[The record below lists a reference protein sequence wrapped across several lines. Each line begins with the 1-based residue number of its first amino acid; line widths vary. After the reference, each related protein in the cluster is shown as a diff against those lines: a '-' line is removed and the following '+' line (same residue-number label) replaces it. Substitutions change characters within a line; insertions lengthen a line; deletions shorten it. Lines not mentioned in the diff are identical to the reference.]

1 MLDSVYNLS
10 YYASTERD
18 VAVHK
23 FQSFGLTLY
32 FESVNRTLLKK
43 VDMNT
48 NTLKMVITGIQD
60 RAGSAPSDLLSIAKA
75 KMKGVMSSLGV
86 LASFMVLAMWMNQPL
101 RVELAS
107 WLIPAEAYKL
117 FENGF
122 ETVPSVAPQA
132 AKIPTSLV
140 DTDAVDPKI
149 LKSGAE
155 RQAVAAYIANKYKIA
170 HSASLDFVDKAMVV
184 SREVGL
190 DPTLILAVTAVESSF
205 NPLAESKKGAQ
216 GLMQVMTRVHVEK
229 FQLFGGHE
237 AALDPDANMRV
248 GSLILRE
255 YIAKGG
261 SLHAGLRLYVGASS
275 IFINDGGYGAKVL
288 AERDRLRQAAALR
301 VASLGPSLY

>member
-1 MLDSVYNLS
+1 
-10 YYASTERD
+10 
-18 VAVHK
+18 
-23 FQSFGLTLY
+23 
-32 FESVNRTLLKK
+32 
-43 VDMNT
+43 MNT
-48 NTLKMVITGIQD
+48 NTLKMVNTGIQNRD
-60 RAGSAPSDLLSIAKA
+60 NSAPVDLLSIAKA

-107 WLIPAEAYKL
+107 WLIPAEAYQI
-117 FENGF
+117 FQNGF
-122 ETVPSVAPQA
+122 DPVPSVAPQA

-140 DTDAVDPKI
+140 DTEALDAKI
-149 LKSGAE
+149 LKSSAE
-155 RQAVAAYIANKYKIA
+155 RQAVASYISNKYKIA
-170 HSASLDFVDKAMVV
+170 HSASLEFVDKAMTV

-237 AALDPDANMRV
+237 AALNPDANMRV

-261 SLHAGLRLYVGASS
+261 SLQAGLRLYVGASS
-275 IFINDGGYGAKVL
+275 IFTNDGGYGEKVL
-288 AERDRLRQAAALR
+288 AERERLRQAAALR
-301 VASLGPSLY
+301 VASLGKSL

>member
-117 FENGF
+117 FESGF

-301 VASLGPSLY
+301 VASLGQSLY

>member
-1 MLDSVYNLS
+1 
-10 YYASTERD
+10 
-18 VAVHK
+18 
-23 FQSFGLTLY
+23 
-32 FESVNRTLLKK
+32 
-43 VDMNT
+43 MNT
-48 NTLKMVITGIQD
+48 NILKMVNTGIQVRD
-60 RAGSAPSDLLSIAKA
+60 SSELVNLLSIARA

-86 LASFMVLAMWMNQPL
+86 LACFMVLALWMNQPL
-101 RVELAS
+101 RLELAS
-107 WLIPAEAYKL
+107 WLIPGEVYKI
-117 FENGF
+117 FQNGF
-122 ETVPSVAPQA
+122 DPVPSVAPQA
-132 AKIPTSLV
+132 AKIPTNLV
-140 DTDAVDPKI
+140 DTNAVDPKI

-155 RQAVAAYIANKYKIA
+155 RQAVASYISNKYKIA

-261 SLHAGLRLYVGASS
+261 SLIAGLRLYVGASS
-275 IFINDGGYGAKVL
+275 IFINDGGYGEKVL
-288 AERDRLRQAAALR
+288 AERGRLRNAAALR
-301 VASLGPSLY
+301 VASLGQSIY

>member
-1 MLDSVYNLS
+1 
-10 YYASTERD
+10 
-18 VAVHK
+18 
-23 FQSFGLTLY
+23 
-32 FESVNRTLLKK
+32 
-43 VDMNT
+43 MNT

-60 RAGSAPSDLLSIAKA
+60 RDSSVPVNLLSIAKA
-75 KMKGVMSSLGV
+75 KFRGVMSSLGV

-107 WLIPAEAYKL
+107 WLIPAEAYQI
-117 FENGF
+117 FQNGF
-122 ETVPSVAPQA
+122 DPVPSVAPQA

-140 DTDAVDPKI
+140 DAEALDAKI
-149 LKSGAE
+149 LRSGAE
-155 RQAVAAYIANKYKIA
+155 RQAVASYISNKYKIA

-229 FQLFGGHE
+229 FELFGGHE

-275 IFINDGGYGAKVL
+275 IFINDGGYGEKVL
-288 AERDRLRQAAALR
+288 AERNRLRQAAALR
-301 VASLGPSLY
+301 VASLGQSLN

>member
-1 MLDSVYNLS
+1 
-10 YYASTERD
+10 
-18 VAVHK
+18 
-23 FQSFGLTLY
+23 
-32 FESVNRTLLKK
+32 
-43 VDMNT
+43 MNT
-48 NTLKMVITGIQD
+48 NTLKMTEVVTKD
-60 RAGSAPSDLLSIAKA
+60 RDSSVPVLSLSTLKA
-75 KMKGVMSSLGV
+75 KFNGLMSSFGV
-86 LASFMVLAMWMNQPL
+86 LATFMAIAMWMNQPM

-107 WLIPAEAYKL
+107 WLIPAEAYQI
-117 FENGF
+117 FQNGF
-122 ETVPSVAPQA
+122 DPVPSVAPQA

-140 DTDAVDPKI
+140 DTEALDAKI

-155 RQAVAAYIANKYKIA
+155 RQAVASYISNKYKIA
-170 HSASLDFVDKAMVV
+170 HSASLEFVDKAMTV

-261 SLHAGLRLYVGASS
+261 SLQAGLRLYVGASS
-275 IFINDGGYGAKVL
+275 IFTNDGGYGEKVL
-288 AERDRLRQAAALR
+288 AERERLRQAAALR
-301 VASLGPSLY
+301 VASLGKSL

>member
-140 DTDAVDPKI
+140 DTDAVDSKI

-301 VASLGPSLY
+301 VASLGQSLY

>member
-60 RAGSAPSDLLSIAKA
+60 RAGSAPADLLSIAKA

-86 LASFMVLAMWMNQPL
+86 LASFVVLAMWMNQPL

-117 FENGF
+117 FESGF

>member
-1 MLDSVYNLS
+1 MHQLKEMLQCTNFRAWFDPW
-10 YYASTERD
+10 
-18 VAVHK
+18 
-23 FQSFGLTLY
+23 
-32 FESVNRTLLKK
+32 FESVNETLFKK
-43 VDMNT
+43 VEMNT

-60 RAGSAPSDLLSIAKA
+60 RDSSAPVNLLSIAKA
-75 KMKGVMSSLGV
+75 KFRGVMSSLGV

-107 WLIPAEAYKL
+107 WLIPAEAYQI
-117 FENGF
+117 FQNGF
-122 ETVPSVAPQA
+122 DPVPSVAPQA

-140 DTDAVDPKI
+140 DAEALDAKI
-149 LKSGAE
+149 LRSGAE
-155 RQAVAAYIANKYKIA
+155 RQAVASYISNKYKIA

-229 FQLFGGHE
+229 FELFGGHE

-275 IFINDGGYGAKVL
+275 IFINDGGYGEKVL
-288 AERDRLRQAAALR
+288 AERNRLRQAAALR
-301 VASLGPSLY
+301 IASLGQSLN

>member
-1 MLDSVYNLS
+1 
-10 YYASTERD
+10 
-18 VAVHK
+18 
-23 FQSFGLTLY
+23 
-32 FESVNRTLLKK
+32 
-43 VDMNT
+43 
-48 NTLKMVITGIQD
+48 
-60 RAGSAPSDLLSIAKA
+60 
-75 KMKGVMSSLGV
+75 
-86 LASFMVLAMWMNQPL
+86 L

-107 WLIPAEAYKL
+107 WLIPGEAYQIFQKS
-117 FENGF
+117 FDP
-122 ETVPSVAPQA
+122 VPSIAPQA

-155 RQAVAAYIANKYKIA
+155 RQAVAAYISNKYKIA
-170 HSASLDFVDKAMVV
+170 QSASLDFVDKAMAV

-205 NPLAESKKGAQ
+205 NPMAESSKGAQ
-216 GLMQVMTRVHVEK
+216 GLMQVMTRIHVEK
-229 FQLFGGHE
+229 FKLFGGHE

-261 SLHAGLRLYVGASS
+261 SLQAGLRLYVGASS

-288 AERDRLRQAAALR
+288 AERDRLKQAAALR
-301 VASLGPSLY
+301 FASLGKSL

>member
-1 MLDSVYNLS
+1 
-10 YYASTERD
+10 
-18 VAVHK
+18 
-23 FQSFGLTLY
+23 
-32 FESVNRTLLKK
+32 
-43 VDMNT
+43 MNT
-48 NTLKMVITGIQD
+48 NTLKMVNTGIQD
-60 RAGSAPSDLLSIAKA
+60 RDSSAPVDLLSIAKA
-75 KMKGVMSSLGV
+75 KFKGVMSSLGV

-107 WLIPAEAYKL
+107 WLIPAEAYQI
-117 FENGF
+117 FQSSF
-122 ETVPSVAPQA
+122 DPVPSVAPQA

-140 DTDAVDPKI
+140 DAEALDAKI

-155 RQAVAAYIANKYKIA
+155 RQAVASYIANKYKIA
-170 HSASLDFVDKAMVV
+170 HSASLEFVDKAMTV

-216 GLMQVMTRVHVEK
+216 GLMQVMTRVHIEK
-229 FQLFGGHE
+229 FELFGGHE

-275 IFINDGGYGAKVL
+275 IFINDGGYGEKVL
-288 AERDRLRQAAALR
+288 AERNRLRQAAALR
-301 VASLGPSLY
+301 VASLGQSLN

>member
-1 MLDSVYNLS
+1 
-10 YYASTERD
+10 
-18 VAVHK
+18 
-23 FQSFGLTLY
+23 
-32 FESVNRTLLKK
+32 
-43 VDMNT
+43 MNT
-48 NTLKMVITGIQD
+48 NTLKMVFTGIQD
-60 RAGSAPSDLLSIAKA
+60 RASSVPVDLLSIAKA

-86 LASFMVLAMWMNQPL
+86 LASFMVLALWMNQPL

-275 IFINDGGYGAKVL
+275 IFISDGGYGTKVL
-288 AERDRLRQAAALR
+288 AERDRLRQAAAIR
-301 VASLGPSLY
+301 VASLGKSL

>member
-1 MLDSVYNLS
+1 
-10 YYASTERD
+10 
-18 VAVHK
+18 
-23 FQSFGLTLY
+23 
-32 FESVNRTLLKK
+32 
-43 VDMNT
+43 MNT
-48 NTLKMVITGIQD
+48 NTLKMVNTDTQD
-60 RAGSAPSDLLSIAKA
+60 RDSSGPANLLSLAKA

-107 WLIPAEAYKL
+107 WLIPNGAYQI
-117 FENGF
+117 FQNGF

-132 AKIPTSLV
+132 AKIPTNLV
-140 DTDAVDPKI
+140 DTNALDPKI

-155 RQAVAAYIANKYKIA
+155 RQAVASYIANKYKIA
-170 HSASLDFVDKAMVV
+170 HSASLDFVDKAMTV

-261 SLHAGLRLYVGASS
+261 SLNAGLRLYVGASS
-275 IFINDGGYGAKVL
+275 IFVSDGGYGEKVL

-301 VASLGPSLY
+301 VASLGQSIY

>member
-1 MLDSVYNLS
+1 ML
-10 YYASTERD
+10 
-18 VAVHK
+18 
-23 FQSFGLTLY
+23 GLILGLNVNETL
-32 FESVNRTLLKK
+32 FKK
-43 VDMNT
+43 VEMNI
-48 NTLKMVITGIQD
+48 NTLKMVNTGVKD
-60 RAGSAPSDLLSIAKA
+60 REDRDSSAPSNLLSIARTKF
-75 KMKGVMSSLGV
+75 KGVMSSLGI
-86 LASFMVLAMWMNQPL
+86 LASFMAVVMWMNQPL

-107 WLIPAEAYKL
+107 WLIPAEAYQ
-117 FENGF
+117 FFQSGF
-122 ETVPSVAPQA
+122 DPIPSVAHQA
-132 AKIPTSLV
+132 AKIPTRLV
-140 DTDAVDPKI
+140 DTNAVDQKI

-155 RQAVAAYIANKYKIA
+155 RQAVASYISKKYKIA
-170 HSASLDFVDKAMVV
+170 HSASLDFVDKAMTV

-229 FQLFGGHE
+229 FELFGGHE

-275 IFINDGGYGAKVL
+275 IFINDGGYGEKVL
-288 AERDRLRQAAALR
+288 AERNRLRQAAAVR
-301 VASLGPSLY
+301 VASLGQSL

>member
-1 MLDSVYNLS
+1 
-10 YYASTERD
+10 
-18 VAVHK
+18 
-23 FQSFGLTLY
+23 
-32 FESVNRTLLKK
+32 
-43 VDMNT
+43 MNT
-48 NTLKMVITGIQD
+48 NTLKMVFTGIQD
-60 RAGSAPSDLLSIAKA
+60 RAGSEPVDLLSIAKA

-122 ETVPSVAPQA
+122 ETIPSVAPQA

-140 DTDAVDPKI
+140 DTEAVDPKI

-155 RQAVAAYIANKYKIA
+155 RQAVASYISNKYKIA

-275 IFINDGGYGAKVL
+275 IFINDGGYGTKVL

-301 VASLGPSLY
+301 VASLGKSL

>member
-301 VASLGPSLY
+301 VASLGQSLY

>member
-1 MLDSVYNLS
+1 
-10 YYASTERD
+10 
-18 VAVHK
+18 
-23 FQSFGLTLY
+23 
-32 FESVNRTLLKK
+32 
-43 VDMNT
+43 MNT
-48 NTLKMVITGIQD
+48 NTLKMVNTGIQD
-60 RAGSAPSDLLSIAKA
+60 RDSSASVDLLSIVKA
-75 KMKGVMSSLGV
+75 KFKGVMSSLGV

-107 WLIPAEAYKL
+107 WLIPAEAYQI
-117 FENGF
+117 FQNSF
-122 ETVPSVAPQA
+122 DPVPSVAPQA

-140 DTDAVDPKI
+140 DAEALDAKI

-155 RQAVAAYIANKYKIA
+155 RQAVASYISNKYKIA
-170 HSASLDFVDKAMVV
+170 HSASLEFVDKAMTV

-229 FQLFGGHE
+229 FELFGGHE

-275 IFINDGGYGAKVL
+275 IFINDGGYGEKVL
-288 AERDRLRQAAALR
+288 AERNRLRQAAALR
-301 VASLGPSLY
+301 IASLGQSLN

>member
-1 MLDSVYNLS
+1 
-10 YYASTERD
+10 
-18 VAVHK
+18 
-23 FQSFGLTLY
+23 
-32 FESVNRTLLKK
+32 
-43 VDMNT
+43 MNT

-60 RAGSAPSDLLSIAKA
+60 RAGSAPVDLLSMAKA

-101 RVELAS
+101 RVELPS
-107 WLIPAEAYKL
+107 WLIPAEAYHI
-117 FENGF
+117 FQNGF

-275 IFINDGGYGAKVL
+275 VFINDGGYGEKVL

-301 VASLGPSLY
+301 VASLGKSLKFFRLVVLVLRS